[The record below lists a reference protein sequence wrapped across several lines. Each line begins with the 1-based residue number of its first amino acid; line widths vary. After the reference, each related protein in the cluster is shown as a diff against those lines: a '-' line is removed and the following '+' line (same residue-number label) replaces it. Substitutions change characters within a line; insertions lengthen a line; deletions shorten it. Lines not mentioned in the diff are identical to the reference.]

1 MAPERAPTETPAR
14 SELARPRFFNIDLF
28 SQSGMLAP
36 LMLMMRLQRV
46 GRKNDPSYRIVVTD
60 KRTGPKSDRHI
71 DRLGSYNPKMNHVQ
85 IDGEK
90 AKEWLAK
97 GVQPS
102 DTLHNILVSQKIIDA
117 KKKNVLPKKSPIIDE
132 AKIKAEAEAAAAKVE
147 AEAKAKA
154 DAEAAAAAALEV
166 EVVADQDDP
175 TDHAEVAEVS
185 EEVVEDEADEHAAAQ
200 ADAEKD

>member
-1 MAPERAPTETPAR
+1 
-14 SELARPRFFNIDLF
+14 
-28 SQSGMLAP
+28 
-36 LMLMMRLQRV
+36 MLMMRLQRV
-46 GRKNDPSYRIVVTD
+46 GRKNDPSFRIVVTD
-60 KRTGPKSDRHI
+60 KRTGVKSDKHV

-102 DTLHNILVSQKIIDA
+102 DTLHNILVSQKIIEG

-147 AEAKAKA
+147 AEAKDKA

-175 TDHAEVAEVS
+175 TDHAETAPVS
-185 EEVVEDEADEHAAAQ
+185 EEVAVAEVEEHSAAQ
-200 ADAEKD
+200 ADAEND

>member
-1 MAPERAPTETPAR
+1 
-14 SELARPRFFNIDLF
+14 
-28 SQSGMLAP
+28 
-36 LMLMMRLQRV
+36 MLMMRLQRV
-46 GRKNDPSYRIVVTD
+46 GRKNDPSFRIVVTD
-60 KRTGPKSDRHI
+60 KRTGVKSDKHV

-102 DTLHNILVSQKIIDA
+102 DTLHNILVSQKIIEG

-132 AKIKAEAEAAAAKVE
+132 AKIRAEAEAAAAKVE
-147 AEAKAKA
+147 AEAKAKE
-154 DAEAAAAAALEV
+154 DAKAAAAAALVV

-175 TDHAEVAEVS
+175 TDHAEVAPVA
-185 EEVVEDEADEHAAAQ
+185 EEVVVAEVEEHAAAQ
-200 ADAEKD
+200 ADAEND

>member
-1 MAPERAPTETPAR
+1 
-14 SELARPRFFNIDLF
+14 
-28 SQSGMLAP
+28 
-36 LMLMMRLQRV
+36 
-46 GRKNDPSYRIVVTD
+46 
-60 KRTGPKSDRHI
+60 
-71 DRLGSYNPKMNHVQ
+71 MNHVQ

>member
-1 MAPERAPTETPAR
+1 
-14 SELARPRFFNIDLF
+14 
-28 SQSGMLAP
+28 
-36 LMLMMRLQRV
+36 MLMMRLQRV

-60 KRTGPKSDRHI
+60 KRTGVKSDKHV
-71 DRLGSYNPKMNHVQ
+71 DRLGSYNPKLNHVQ
-85 IDGEK
+85 IDAVK

-102 DTLHNILVSQKIIDA
+102 DTLHNILVSQKVIEG

-175 TDHAEVAEVS
+175 TDHAETAPVT
-185 EEVVEDEADEHAAAQ
+185 EEVKADSEDAHVEAQ
-200 ADAEKD
+200 TDAEND